1 MEFKDTRAIYVQIAD
16 RVSSEILSGQFV
28 AGARLPS
35 VRELS
40 GELKVN
46 PATVLRA
53 YERLEG
59 LGAVEV
65 QRGIGYVVCAGAQEL
80 VRAEMRRE
88 FFDEEL
94 PVLQAKLK
102 ALGVELHCTEVV

>member
-1 MEFKDTRAIYVQIAD
+1 MEFRDTRAIYLQIAE
-16 RVSSEILSGQFV
+16 RVSSEILAGRFV

-40 GELKVN
+40 AELKVN

-59 LGAVEV
+59 LSVVEV
-65 QRGIGYVVCAGAQEL
+65 QRGIGYVVADGAQER

-88 FFDEEL
+88 FFEEEL
-94 PVLQAKLK
+94 PALQAKLE
-102 ALGVELHCTEVV
+102 ALGIHFSIE